1 MKDKIV
7 DANFPRTLDQRVYHL
22 GLRAGEV
29 ANRIITLGTPSRAH
43 AIASYLDPSPAPFTL
58 TSERGF
64 TTITGRYRGVPVS
77 IVSIGMGYPN
87 ADFFVREVRE
97 CLNGDM
103 VVVRLG
109 SCGALID
116 VPVGT
121 VVVPKGSIAVTRNY
135 DFDFVGRNPRPDATE
150 EPYRTSKPVRSQLR
164 ASRVGSSSTNWPM
177 PSKVMSDPI
186 LHDALVKAL
195 KATRPPDIATPI
207 VDHTLNASAD
217 SFYSSQGR
225 QTSFPDHNAD
235 LIARLTAKHTDLAT
249 LEMETFHILHL
260 ASCWDIEAQDDS
272 AEAPPI
278 PHAATSPSISPTHAP
293 STQTQIPDVAASSA
307 GPARLRPPPR
317 IRAAAAQMVFA
328 SRTSQDFIT
337 PEHVKTIEAWTG
349 RAVLD
354 ALVGLPIDR
363 ARLHDERGSVWEIAD
378 TDAQEA

>member
-1 MKDKIV
+1 MKNRIV

-29 ANRIITLGTPSRAH
+29 ANRILTLGAPSRAH
-43 AIASYLDPSPAPFTL
+43 GIASYLDSTPTPFTL

-64 TTITGRYRGVPVS
+64 TTITGRYKGVPVS
-77 IVSIGMGYPN
+77 IVSIGMGHPN

-109 SCGALID
+109 SCGGLID

-121 VVVPKGSIAVTRNY
+121 VVVPKASIAVTRNY
-135 DFDFVGRNPRPDATE
+135 DFDFVNGGQPGE
-150 EPYRTSKPVRSQLR
+150 LPYRTSKPVFADSI
-164 ASRVGSSSTNWPM
+164 V
-177 PSKVMSDPI
+177 
-186 LHDALVKAL
+186 HDAVVDAL
-195 KATRPPDIATPI
+195 KKTRPEGVTTPI

-235 LIARLTAKHTDLAT
+235 LIDRLMSEHKDLAT
-249 LEMETFHILHL
+249 FEMETFHILHL
-260 ASCWDIEAQDDS
+260 ASCWRVAAKDLQTP
-272 AEAPPI
+272 APPLDRD
-278 PHAATSPSISPTHAP
+278 ATAPSIYPAHAP
-293 STQTQIPDVAASSA
+293 STQADIPDVAATSA
-307 GPARLRPPPR
+307 GGHAPLRPPPR

-328 SRTSQDFIT
+328 SRTSQDFIS
-337 PEHVKTIEAWTG
+337 PEDVARIEAWTG

-354 ALVGLPIDR
+354 ALIGLEIEPD
-363 ARLHDERGSVWEIAD
+363 RLHEEKGSVWEIKEGEH
-378 TDAQEA
+378 AQAVPR

>member
-1 MKDKIV
+1 MKDRIL

-29 ANRIITLGTPSRAH
+29 ANRILTVGSPSRAH
-43 AIASYLDPSPAPFTL
+43 GIASYLDPAPTPFTL

-64 TTITGRYRGVPVS
+64 TTITGRYKGVPVS
-77 IVSIGMGYPN
+77 IVSIGMGHPN

-109 SCGALID
+109 SCGGLID
-116 VPVGT
+116 VPVGS

-135 DFDFVGRNPRPDATE
+135 DFDFATGRSDEP
-150 EPYRTSKPVRSQLR
+150 PYRTSKPVF
-164 ASRVGSSSTNWPM
+164 ADST
-177 PSKVMSDPI
+177 
-186 LHDALVKAL
+186 LHDAVVDAL
-195 KATRPPDIATPI
+195 KRTRPGSITTPI

-235 LIARLTAKHTDLAT
+235 LIERLMAEHRDLGT
-249 LEMETFHILHL
+249 FEMETFHILHL
-260 ASCWDIEAQDDS
+260 ASCWRPAAHASDTG
-272 AEAPPI
+272 APPLSRD
-278 PHAATSPSISPTHAP
+278 ATAPSIYPAHPP
-293 STQTQIPDVAASSA
+293 STQAEIPDVATSA
-307 GPARLRPPPR
+307 GDHQPLKPPPR

-337 PEHVKTIEAWTG
+337 PQEVASIEAWTG
-349 RAVLD
+349 RAVLE
-354 ALVGLPIDR
+354 ALVGLVIQPD
-363 ARLHDERGSVWEIAD
+363 RLHEEKGSVWEV
-378 TDAQEA
+378 AQNGEAEITVPR

>member
-1 MKDKIV
+1 MKNRIV

-43 AIASYLDPSPAPFTL
+43 GIASYLDPTPTPFTL

-64 TTITGRYRGVPVS
+64 TTITGRYKGVPVS
-77 IVSIGMGYPN
+77 IVSIGMGHPN

-109 SCGALID
+109 SCGGLID

-121 VVVPKGSIAVTRNY
+121 VVVPKASIAVTRNY
-135 DFDFVGRNPRPDATE
+135 DFDFVTGHSE
-150 EPYRTSKPVRSQLR
+150 EQPYRTSKPVFADSDLHR
-164 ASRVGSSSTNWPM
+164 AVVDSLNR
-177 PSKVMSDPI
+177 
-186 LHDALVKAL
+186 
-195 KATRPPDIATPI
+195 TRPSSVATPI

-235 LIARLTAKHTDLAT
+235 LIDRLMSEHKDLAT
-249 LEMETFHILHL
+249 FEMETFHILHL
-260 ASCWDIEAQDDS
+260 ASCWHFEAHGAS
-272 AEAPPI
+272 KEAPPLTRD
-278 PHAATSPSISPTHAP
+278 ATAPSIYPAHPP
-293 STQTQIPDVAASSA
+293 STQSDIPDVATSA
-307 GPARLRPPPR
+307 VGHKPLRPPPR

-337 PEHVKTIEAWTG
+337 PQEVASIEAWTG
-349 RAVLD
+349 RAVLE
-354 ALVGLPIDR
+354 ALVGFEIESD
-363 ARLHDERGSVWEIAD
+363 RLHEESGSVWEIKESD
-378 TDAQEA
+378 LSQRVPR